1 MKRIITGSLIL
12 LIALMSSVFA
22 KEISRVFPKK
32 AELEVECVLGS
43 CEFRK
48 SPDNRIHVTV
58 EHNYAADYFTPVFE
72 EGDDKLT
79 IEEDLHENGHDFDNQ
94 HSNWLIKVPDG
105 MEIEFSTATGKLSIK
120 DISAEFE
127 GSCATGS
134 ITITDAKG
142 EYEVNS
148 GTGDIIVDNCEG
160 EFELNSGT
168 GDVLINNSK
177 GEFEANSGTGDVEAE
192 DLVIVDS
199 ADFNSG
205 TGDVELTGFSGEKF
219 ELELNSGTGD
229 AELDMAGKKVAGY
242 YTMSTMKYGGEI
254 ESDFKFDT
262 VEEYN
267 NGGEDR
273 IRKSFKLGKS
283 DNVIEISSGTG
294 DAILKK

>member
-1 MKRIITGSLIL
+1 MKKIIAVSIILSIAMLGS
-12 LIALMSSVFA
+12 AFA
-22 KEISRVFPKK
+22 EKISRVFPQK

-58 EHNYAADYFTPVFE
+58 EHNYDADYFTPVFE
-72 EGDDKLT
+72 EEDDKLT

-94 HSNWLIKVPDG
+94 HSNWLIQVPDG
-105 MEIEFSTATGKLSIK
+105 MEIEFNTATGKLSIE

-134 ITITDAKG
+134 ITIIHAKG
-142 EYEVNS
+142 EFNVNS
-148 GTGDIIVDNCEG
+148 GTGNIEVEDCEG

-177 GEFEANSGTGDVEAE
+177 GEFDANSGTGDVEAK
-192 DLVIVDS
+192 DLKIVDTG
-199 ADFNSG
+199 DFNSG
-205 TGDVELTGFSGEKF
+205 TGDVELAGFSGEKF

-229 AELDMAGKKVAGY
+229 AELDMTGKKVAGY
-242 YTMSTMKYGGEI
+242 YTMSTMKYGAEI
-254 ESDFKFDT
+254 ESDFKFDS
-262 VEEYN
+262 VEDYN

-273 IRKSFKLGKS
+273 VRKSFTLGKS
-283 DNVIEISSGTG
+283 DNIIKISSGTG
-294 DAILKK
+294 NAILQK